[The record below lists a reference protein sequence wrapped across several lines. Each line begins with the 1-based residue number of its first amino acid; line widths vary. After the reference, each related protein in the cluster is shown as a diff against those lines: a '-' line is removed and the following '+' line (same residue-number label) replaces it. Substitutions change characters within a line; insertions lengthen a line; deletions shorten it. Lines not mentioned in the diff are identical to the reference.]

1 MKKMLIAYFSWSN
14 GNTEGIARMLKAQT
28 GSDLVRIETAVPYSG
43 SYDEVVEQGKA
54 EVERGFQ
61 PQIKPV
67 PVDVQACDMIAVGT
81 HTWWYTMA
89 PAVLS
94 FLRQQDWR
102 GKTVVPF
109 QTHAGWPGHV
119 IQDIRAACEGAA
131 FGPAMEVK
139 FDSDGGSRMETPVQ
153 EIGDWIIQVKNLLK
167 S

>member
-1 MKKMLIAYFSWSN
+1 
-14 GNTEGIARMLKAQT
+14 
-28 GSDLVRIETAVPYSG
+28 
-43 SYDEVVEQGKA
+43 
-54 EVERGFQ
+54 
-61 PQIKPV
+61 
-67 PVDVQACDMIAVGT
+67 
-81 HTWWYTMA
+81 MA

-119 IQDIRAACEGAA
+119 IQNIRAACEGAA

-153 EIGDWIIQVKNLLK
+153 EIEDWIIQVKNLLK
-167 S
+167 G